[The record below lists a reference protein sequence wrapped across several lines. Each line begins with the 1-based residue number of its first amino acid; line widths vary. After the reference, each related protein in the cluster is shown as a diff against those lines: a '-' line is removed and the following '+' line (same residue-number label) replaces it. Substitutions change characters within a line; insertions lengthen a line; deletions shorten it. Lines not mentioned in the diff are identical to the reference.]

1 MVSVTMATS
10 EWIQFFKEAGIPP
23 GPAVNYAV
31 MFVDNR
37 IQKNMLMDLNKEIMN
52 ELGITVVGDIIAI
65 LKHAKIVYRQE
76 MCKAATE
83 SLCPSS
89 PSVQAEL
96 RRNANSADE
105 TDACRAHRSPSGFKT
120 SPSPRRPPLPAAS
133 RMIANS
139 LSRDSPPTTPLRQR
153 PHASKISVTVPNKL
167 AAAKAGLCD
176 AADENPAIPVK
187 RRRVTA
193 EMEGKYIINMPKGTT
208 PRTKKIL
215 EQQAAKGLQRTSVFD
230 RLGAEAKADTTTGGK
245 PTGVFSRLGD
255 ALGTDGDKATES
267 DDDCSVLQYAGVLK
281 KLAKPPRKESAE
293 PGGTIKAKAT
303 SSEAKPVAVTA
314 AVQRLGHRNAAGIRT
329 AVKPQPAAS
338 KLGVIGIAEVP
349 VDAQDGDV
357 TSTKDKSEPEFR
369 VTIKRT
375 WGCGKVSSTS
385 EPPGAQ
391 MDSAG
396 TVSVFKRLGKKPD

>member
-31 MFVDNR
+31 TFVDNR
-37 IQKNMLMDLNKEIMN
+37 IQKNMLLDLTKELMN

-83 SLCPSS
+83 SLYPGS
-89 PSVQAEL
+89 PPLQAEP
-96 RRNANSADE
+96 RRNAA
-105 TDACRAHRSPSGFKT
+105 G
-120 SPSPRRPPLPAAS
+120 AAS

-139 LSRDSPPTTPLRQR
+139 LSRDSPPAAPPLLRQR
-153 PHASKISVTVPNKL
+153 PPASKISVTVSNNPG
-167 AAAKAGLCD
+167 AAKAGFCGG
-176 AADENPAIPVK
+176 AEENPAIPGK

-193 EMEGKYIINMPKGTT
+193 EMEGKYIIHMPKGTT

-230 RLGAEAKADTTTGGK
+230 RLGAEAKADAAAGGK
-245 PTGVFSRLGD
+245 PRGVFSRLGD
-255 ALGTDGDKATES
+255 ALGPEGDEAPES
-267 DDDCSVLQYAGVLK
+267 DDDDDDSSSVLQYAGVLK
-281 KLAKPPRKESAE
+281 KLVKPFRKENAE
-293 PGGTIKAKAT
+293 SEGKAEKKIVG
-303 SSEAKPVAVTA
+303 SEAKKPLVGA
-314 AVQRLGHRNAAGIRT
+314 RNVAGIR
-329 AVKPQPAAS
+329 KPPPPSPPAS
-338 KLGVIGIAEVP
+338 QTVSGE
-349 VDAQDGDV
+349 AQDSVV
-357 TSTKDKSEPEFR
+357 TSSKDKTEREFR

-385 EPPGAQ
+385 ESPGAQ